1 MLKLFYSPTTAGI
14 KVMILLEEIGQEYL
28 AAPVNVMKGVNKY
41 KTYLNLVP
49 TGKIPAVMDDD
60 KIFMES
66 SNILLHLAT
75 KYGKL
80 WDVNYINEIFTW
92 LFFETSEV
100 SARFLNHYRNKVNF
114 PEHEKLLIKNLEDI
128 EVSLGVLNK
137 QLEGKEYIATK
148 YSIVD
153 VACFPWINF
162 YVENKTID
170 IKKFNNLEKWYNL
183 ILTKNSVIK
192 VLSLAKAFDWDS
204 FLSEEELKKMIL
216 Q

>member
-80 WDVNYINEIFTW
+80 WDLTEIKELFT
-92 LFFETSEV
+92 LLCFEPYEV
-100 SARFLNHYRNKVNF
+100 SAKFLNHYRNKVNF

-137 QLEGKEYIATK
+137 YTPNPHEQIA
-148 YSIVD
+148 
-153 VACFPWINF
+153 A
-162 YVENKTID
+162 
-170 IKKFNNLEKWYNL
+170 KK
-183 ILTKNSVIK
+183 
-192 VLSLAKAFDWDS
+192 
-204 FLSEEELKKMIL
+204 
-216 Q
+216 